1 MTSSPRRAPTLI
13 ISVLCQTR
21 ENEQIERKEQIRS
34 MRCDGLA
41 QRATGEEPDT

>member
-1 MTSSPRRAPTLI
+1 MTSSPRAPTLI

-34 MRCDGLA
+34 MSCDGLA